1 MEKQIGSIN
10 IVITDKEATEQVNQL
25 LSANAD
31 MIYSR
36 NGMPLREEQ
45 LFIISLIVKST
56 ADSINS
62 FTGKLGRIKGV
73 KVRSILIKT
82 I

>member
-10 IVITDKEATEQVNQL
+10 IVITDKEATEQVNHL

-56 ADSINS
+56 ADNINS

>member
-10 IVITDKEATEQVNQL
+10 IVITDREAVAIVNRL
-25 LSANAD
+25 LSQYAD

-36 NGMPLREEQ
+36 NGMPLREEN
-45 LFIISLIVKST
+45 LCIISLIIKGS
-56 ADSINS
+56 ADDINA

>member
-10 IVITDKEATEQVNQL
+10 IVITDKESAEQVNQL

-56 ADSINS
+56 ADNINA